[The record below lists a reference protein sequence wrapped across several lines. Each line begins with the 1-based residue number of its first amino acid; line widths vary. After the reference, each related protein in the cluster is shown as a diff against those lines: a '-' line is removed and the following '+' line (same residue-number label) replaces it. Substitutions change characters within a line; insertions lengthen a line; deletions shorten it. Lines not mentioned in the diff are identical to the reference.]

1 MLFSYPPP
9 GVFVSQ
15 LLDNAVSR
23 KISEG
28 TTAAEGGCRELGYII
43 RYLLIGILHNILL
56 LWLIHL
62 EGRDTYQMCWI
73 WNP

>member
-56 LWLIHL
+56 L
-62 EGRDTYQMCWI
+62 
-73 WNP
+73 